1 MEERDAPLTID
12 PYSQIAELYDLEH
25 DDYDEDI
32 ELYLGLL
39 QTVDGPVLEMGSGS
53 GRLLLPIAGT
63 GHAITGLDSSPRM
76 LDRAAKRIAVETN
89 GSAITLHQADM
100 QDAADAPGG
109 PFGLVIFSLN
119 ALMHLETAVDQRSAL
134 KAARQSLRPGGYVI
148 IDTMNPSLEQLQH
161 LVSRSHLEGTW
172 TLDNG
177 AVVDKW
183 SHRENFS
190 ADQILDTVIWYDTVQ
205 PDGAMTRTRT
215 QFPLRYVHPN
225 ELEMMLDLAGFVSW
239 NVYGS
244 YDLGPLSDE
253 SDRLIVIAGNS
264 DES

>member
-1 MEERDAPLTID
+1 MNERDTTTSD
-12 PYSQIAELYDLEH
+12 PYARIAELYDLEH
-25 DDYDEDI
+25 DDYDEDV
-32 ELYLGLL
+32 ELYLGIL
-39 QTVDGPVLEMGSGS
+39 QTVDGPVLEMGCGS
-53 GRLLLPIAGT
+53 GRLLIPIAEA
-63 GHAITGLDSSPRM
+63 GHAITGLDSSSEM
-76 LDRAAKRIAVETN
+76 LARAKKRIAAEAN
-89 GSAITLHQADM
+89 GSAITLHNGDM
-100 QDAADAPGG
+100 QDAPDAPGG

-119 ALMHLETAVDQRSAL
+119 ALMHLETAADQRSAL
-134 KAARQSLRPGGYVI
+134 DAARQSLRPGGYVI

-161 LVSRSHLEGTW
+161 LISRSHLEGTW

-205 PDGAMTRTRT
+205 SDGAMTRTRT
-215 QFPLRYVHPN
+215 QFLLRYVHPN
-225 ELEMMLDLAGFVSW
+225 ELEMMLELAGFASW

-253 SDRLIVIAGNS
+253 SDRLILIAENP
-264 DES
+264 E